1 MTLTTAQGEEVF
13 KIAQKATPITGLSSS
28 KQGIRYLNPYP
39 ADLEFLKSPPPK
51 LAGKLVVDG
60 PLRYVP

>member
-28 KQGIRYLNPYP
+28 KQGIRYLNAYT
-39 ADLEFLKSPPPK
+39 ADWEFLKSPPRK
-51 LAGKLVVDG
+51 LAGKLVVEG